1 MAVTMATA
9 QAALKNYYM
18 GVLVDQ
24 LNTKINP
31 FYNEIKSS
39 NKDVQG
45 MQVVKLAP
53 YGVNGGVAAGSETGA
68 LPQAGGNQYIQFISG
83 LKNFY
88 GTIQI
93 SDKAIKA
100 SKGDAGSF
108 VRLLSNEMKGLM
120 SAAKFNFGRQI
131 FTDGSGTL
139 TLTGVEAVP
148 GFTLPVIS
156 AKYLVEGM
164 TVDFRDTAGAIIAG
178 GAKRR
183 IEAVNRV
190 GNTIRIDTNGVALA
204 TLGTGFLTVQDSYQ
218 LELTGLA
225 SIFSNGALYGVNR
238 VNNPWMVPYSNAVAI
253 GAISDVK
260 IQAAIDYLDEIVGS
274 TVNYISTASGVKR
287 AYQEYMELTRRN
299 VNTLDMKGGFKALSF
314 NGLPLVN
321 DRFMPAGTMDL
332 HNTKEYT
339 FHSMND
345 WEWMNMD
352 GGTIFEKVAGFPLWT
367 ATIAKYAELICD
379 HPGGQGRLTG
389 ITEV

>member
-1 MAVTMATA
+1 MQTA

-18 GVLVDQ
+18 DVLVDQ

-53 YGVNGGVAAGSETGA
+53 FGVNGGVAAGSETGA
-68 LPQAGGNQYIQFISG
+68 LPQSGGNKYIQFIST
-83 LKNFY
+83 LRNFY

-100 SKGDAGSF
+100 SKGNAGSF

-120 SAAKFNFGRQI
+120 NAAKFNFGRQI
-131 FTDGSGTL
+131 FTDGSGVLTL
-139 TLTGVEAVP
+139 TLLQGVPAL
-148 GFTLPVIS
+148 TIPVAS
-156 AKYLVEGM
+156 TQYLIEGM
-164 TVDFRDTAGAIIAG
+164 TIDVRNAAGALIAG
-178 GAKRR
+178 GGRRR
-183 IEAVNRV
+183 IEAVNRAS
-190 GNTIRIDTNGVALA
+190 NIIRLDSTGVPLA
-204 TLGTGFLTVQDSYQ
+204 TAIDDFISVQDSYQ

-225 SIFSNGALYGVNR
+225 TIFSTAQLYGVDR
-238 VNNPWMVPYSNAVAI
+238 TLNPWMVPYSNAAPI
-253 GAISDVK
+253 GAISDVG
-260 IQAAIDYLDEIVGS
+260 IQAPIDYLDEIVGS
-274 TVNYISTASGVKR
+274 TINYICCSSGVKR
-287 AYQEYMELTRRN
+287 AYQQYMELTKRS
-299 VNTLDMKGGFKALSF
+299 VNTLDMKGGFKALSYS
-314 NGLPLVN
+314 GTPLTS

-379 HPGGQGRLTG
+379 HPGGQARLTG
-389 ITEV
+389 ITEA